1 MSLDR
6 LLARRASTNRRAT
19 IDAVR
24 AVVLANLPAG
34 YDESFRWGMLSYE
47 IPLHRYPDTYNGKPL
62 MYAALAAQKRY
73 SSLYL
78 TSVYSD
84 PGKLERFVEAY
95 RATGKRLDMG
105 KSCVRFRTLDDL
117 PLDVVADAIARRAS
131 PSSSPPTRPAARGS
145 RPPQRPPH
153 SQNSSRSR
161 SRSGRPSGSS
171 TRACIQRMTV
181 RPRLGS
187 CSRSCTRR

>member
-1 MSLDR
+1 VTDITTVAGYLAALDDD
-6 LLARRASTNRRAT
+6 RRAT

-117 PLDVVADAIARRAS
+117 PLDVVADAIRATS
-131 PSSSPPTRPAARGS
+131 VAEFVAAYEA
-145 RPPQRPPH
+145 
-153 SQNSSRSR
+153 SRSR
-161 SRSGRPSGSS
+161 
-171 TRACIQRMTV
+171 
-181 RPRLGS
+181 
-187 CSRSCTRR
+187 